1 MGLVHLFNIFDSWD
15 DFDDYRKVFWL
26 LWLTLTTAT
35 AAKTSLLKWI
45 GVFSTLSRL
54 FQTAENIKYRRI
66 SLELISWGPHS
77 SFERERKIRYR
88 LFTSSIKREIRDFH
102 AVVVQWRQRNVQ
114 KNVLHVQSCCF
125 ANQAYC
131 FFDVLAAV
139 AVVVAKAPY
148 CVAGSLGRKNKKARG
163 TRGREAF
170 PSSHR
175 PPRSSYFSIIAI
187 FIEIPSRSLCG
198 GENCCETRA
207 FYSPQVYNSTSPS
220 RISFRTRK
228 SGRNCA

>member
-1 MGLVHLFNIFDSWD
+1 MGRLWWLPQGILVAVTHSD
-15 DFDDYRKVFWL
+15 DGDGSENVTFKMNWRFL
-26 LWLTLTTAT
+26 N
-35 AAKTSLLKWI
+35 
-45 GVFSTLSRL
+45 LSRL

-77 SFERERKIRYR
+77 SFEIERKIRYR

-148 CVAGSLGRKNKKARG
+148 CVAGRLGRKNKKARG

-175 PPRSSYFSIIAI
+175 LPRASYFLNYCYFYLNTQQKPQRRRELLWDSCIL
-187 FIEIPSRSLCG
+187 FSSSLQFDVAV
-198 GENCCETRA
+198 EDFLPDPEER
-207 FYSPQVYNSTSPS
+207 
-220 RISFRTRK
+220 
-228 SGRNCA
+228 